1 MKQLTLGTRKF
12 EAMTKYTTIF
22 TFVSVGNEFEF
33 HFLYSSVCL
42 CVCACQHA
50 MHAQFN
56 LGITDLW
63 FVKKNGIMY
72 ICGDEVS
79 LRGLKSEKLGWKNNL
94 KNYFDAAFSKS
105 SVLIS
110 ENNYLCALCSSLS
123 CD

>member
-12 EAMTKYTTIF
+12 EATTKYTTIF

-63 FVKKNGIMY
+63 FVEKK
-72 ICGDEVS
+72 
-79 LRGLKSEKLGWKNNL
+79 WNN
-94 KNYFDAAFSKS
+94 
-105 SVLIS
+105 V
-110 ENNYLCALCSSLS
+110 YLWRYSFLAGAKK
-123 CD
+123 